1 MTPAE
6 MLSEPLMSKQE
17 LEYMLNDINQV
28 WSKKCQS
35 HEITVADENYEVRT
49 AFDMYLIANN
59 IGVLVT
65 YEPRSLTYRYSFDT
79 YEGYCK
85 ALEFNFDKTD
95 VDIFAGYSEDLCV
108 NENKQ
113 AMFDAA
119 YAYGWE

>member
-6 MLSEPLMSKQE
+6 MLSEPLMSKE
-17 LEYMLNDINQV
+17 EIEYMLNDINQI
-28 WSKKCQS
+28 WSMKCQS
-35 HEITVADENYEVRT
+35 HEIAIADDNEELRT
-49 AFDMYLIANN
+49 AFDMYLVANR

-65 YEPRSLTYRYSFDT
+65 YEPRSLTYRYCFDT

-85 ALEFNFDKTD
+85 ALKFDLDTNYT
-95 VDIFAGYSEDLCV
+95 DIFAGYSEDRFG
-108 NENKQ
+108 NENEQ